1 MLHLINHIELYRI
14 YAIIGSMEIIKL
26 VILIIALAVILG
38 MLIFLY
44 VYKPSKQK
52 AMHKKTQES
61 KQQQHVPSFSKLVDI
76 LKKNT
81 SSISELQNA
90 AELILKHYG
99 TIKPKHGI
107 TPDKD
112 FKRYAEVIYVI
123 SRHPN
128 TSKELVIMFDREIR
142 KRNPT
147 YQREIDEMLN
157 RGLSA
162 RG

>member
-1 MLHLINHIELYRI
+1 MEVINLIILI
-14 YAIIGSMEIIKL
+14 VALAII
-26 VILIIALAVILG
+26 LG
-38 MLIFLY
+38 ILIFLY
-44 VYKPSKQK
+44 VYRPSKKK
-52 AMHKKTQES
+52 ALHVKREQRDQEVS
-61 KQQQHVPSFSKLVDI
+61 IPTFSKLVEV

-81 SSISELQNA
+81 SSIEELQKS

-107 TPDKD
+107 SPDKD
-112 FKRYAEVIYVI
+112 FKRYAEVIFAI
-123 SRHPN
+123 SKHPN
-128 TSKELVIMFDREIR
+128 TNKELVLMFDRELS
-142 KRNPT
+142 KRNPG